1 MSNIYLDYAATTP
14 VNEELIDS
22 YSKLLKE
29 NFANSDSIHE
39 LGSKAASY
47 LKKARKQISS
57 LLGCKENEII
67 FTSGSTESN
76 NLAIKGVAFA
86 YSNRGKHIITSK
98 IEHPSVI
105 DTCKQLE
112 EYFGYEITYLNVDKS
127 GRVSLEELKNSLR
140 KDTILVSIM
149 AVNNEVGSIN
159 DIKTISKIIKENS
172 TALFHVDAT
181 QAMCKERIDY
191 SGVDLYNF
199 SSHKFYG
206 LKGSSVLIKREKVR
220 LVSINSGGEQE
231 QGIRGGT
238 SNWPN
243 HVMLAKSLRIGL
255 ENFDN
260 HYKYVK
266 ELNKYLRDK
275 LTCIDGLIFNSDERC
290 TPYILNI
297 YFKNKRGEV
306 IMNALSNQGI
316 YLSTKSACSSRSKD
330 FSESVYEV
338 SKDKVISKNSLRVS
352 LSHLTTKEELDVF
365 VDTLSKIV
373 ISLKG

>member
-1 MSNIYLDYAATTP
+1 MSSIYLDYAATTP
-14 VNEELIDS
+14 VSEETIDS
-22 YSKLLKE
+22 YCKLLKE

-39 LGSKAASY
+39 LGSKAATY
-47 LKKARKQISS
+47 LKKARKQVAN
-57 LLGCKENEII
+57 LLDCKESEVI

-86 YSNRGKHIITSK
+86 YANRGKHIITSK
-98 IEHPSVI
+98 IEHPSVL

-112 EYFGYEITYLNVDKS
+112 ENFGYEITYLDVNKDGKINI
-127 GRVSLEELKNSLR
+127 EQLKNSLR

-149 AVNNEVGSIN
+149 AINNEVGSIN
-159 DIKTISKIIKENS
+159 DIKLISKIIKENS

-181 QAMCKERIDY
+181 QAMCKEKIDY
-191 SGVDLYNF
+191 SNVDLYNF

-206 LKGSSVLIKREKVR
+206 LKGSAVLIRKEKVR

-231 QGIRGGT
+231 SGIRGGT
-238 SNWPN
+238 SNWPS

-260 HYKYVK
+260 HYNCVK
-266 ELNKYLRDK
+266 ELNSYLRDR
-275 LTCIDGLIFNSDERC
+275 LTCIKGLVINSSPSC

-297 YFKNKRGEV
+297 YIKNKRGEV
-306 IMNALSNQGI
+306 IMNALSNEGI

-330 FSESVYEV
+330 FSQSVYEI
-338 SKDKVISKNSLRVS
+338 SKDKEISKNSLRIS
-352 LSHLTTKEELDVF
+352 LSHLTTKEEIDIF
-365 VDTLSKIV
+365 VKTLNSIV
-373 ISLKG
+373 SNLKG

>member
-14 VNEELIDS
+14 VSEELIDS

-39 LGSKAASY
+39 LGNKASSY
-47 LKKARKQISS
+47 LKRARKQISN

-76 NLAIKGVAFA
+76 NLALKGVAFA

-98 IEHPSVI
+98 IEHPSVL

-112 EYFGYEITYLNVDKS
+112 EVFGYEVTYLDVDNK
-127 GRVSLEELKNSLR
+127 GKVNLEQLKNSLR

-149 AVNNEVGSIN
+149 AINNEVGSIN
-159 DIKTISKIIKENS
+159 DIKAISKIIKENS
-172 TALFHVDAT
+172 TALLHVDAT

-191 SGVDLYNF
+191 SSVDLYNF

-206 LKGSSVLIKREKVR
+206 LKGSSVLVKKEKVR
-220 LVSINSGGEQE
+220 LLPVVSGGEQE
-231 QGIRGGT
+231 SGIRGGT
-238 SNWPN
+238 SNWPS

-255 ENFDN
+255 ENLN
-260 HYKYVK
+260 ENYLYVK
-266 ELNKYLRDK
+266 ELNDYLRESLK
-275 LTCIDGLIFNSDERC
+275 KIDGVIFNSDEEC
-290 TPYILNI
+290 SPYILNV

-306 IMNALSNQGI
+306 IMNALSNEGVYI
-316 YLSTKSACSSRSKD
+316 STRSACSSRSKD
-330 FSESVYEV
+330 YSETVYQI
-338 SKDKVISKNSLRVS
+338 SKDQVVSKNSLRIS
-352 LSHLTTKEELDVF
+352 LSHLTTREELDVF
-365 VDTLSKIV
+365 VTVLNKIV
-373 ISLKG
+373 SSLKG

>member
-1 MSNIYLDYAATTP
+1 MNNIYLDYAATTP
-14 VNEELIDS
+14 VSEEVIDS
-22 YSKLLKE
+22 YTRLLKE

-47 LKKARKQISS
+47 LKKARKQISN
-57 LLGCKENEII
+57 LLSCKENEII

-98 IEHPSVI
+98 IEHPSVL

-112 EYFGYEITYLNVDKS
+112 EYFGYEVTYLDVDSAGK
-127 GRVSLEELKNSLR
+127 VDLEQLKNSLR

-149 AVNNEVGSIN
+149 AINNEVGSIN
-159 DIKTISKIIKENS
+159 DIKTISKIIKDNS

-181 QAMCKERIDY
+181 QAMCKEKIDY

-206 LKGSSVLIKREKVR
+206 LKGSSVLVKKEKVR
-220 LVSINSGGEQE
+220 LVPINSGGEQE
-231 QGIRGGT
+231 NGLRGGT
-238 SNWPN
+238 SNWPS

-255 ENFDN
+255 ETLDE

-266 ELNKYLRDK
+266 DLNFYLRNK
-275 LTCIDGLIFNSDERC
+275 LKDINGIVFNSNEDC
-290 TPYILNI
+290 SPYILNI

-306 IMNALSNQGI
+306 IMNALSNEGI
-316 YLSTKSACSSRSKD
+316 YLSTKSACSSRSKEY
-330 FSESVYEV
+330 SESVYGV
-338 SKDKVISKNSLRVS
+338 TKDKNISKNSLRIS
-352 LSHLTTKEELDVF
+352 LSHLTRKEELDIF
-365 VDTLSKIV
+365 VSILERIV
-373 ISLKG
+373 NSLKG